1 MGAASAEALGY
12 LETKAQVLQQ
22 MKCYRESLDVQQHL
36 LQLRS
41 QGLVIP
47 LDALYISMARNCHQL
62 HREDEATR
70 YYEMALSVKDS
81 VSRST
86 INEQLSEFSAQLDTQ
101 QKELEISRLSAS
113 RSQLLLWLVIAAG
126 ACIVLVAAV
135 VLLRRRARQRSMRR
149 YLDGVEEERD
159 RLGRELHDGIAG
171 DLLGLSM
178 QVGQLPADE
187 TASLLRELHDD
198 VRRISHELL
207 PPRFRH
213 AHLRD
218 CMADYLRSVP
228 TATLQADEGID
239 FPPDVS
245 YQLYRIMQE
254 VITNIRKHARAE
266 YIRVTLRRH
275 QLIIENNGALT
286 LHSEGAGC
294 RTLQQRADAI
304 HASITQTLH
313 DDQCTL
319 TIQLK

>member
-1 MGAASAEALGY
+1 
-12 LETKAQVLQQ
+12 

-101 QKELEISRLSAS
+101 QKELEITRLSAS

-149 YLDGVEEERD
+149 YLDGVEE
-159 RLGRELHDGIAG
+159 
-171 DLLGLSM
+171 
-178 QVGQLPADE
+178 
-187 TASLLRELHDD
+187 
-198 VRRISHELL
+198 
-207 PPRFRH
+207 
-213 AHLRD
+213 
-218 CMADYLRSVP
+218 
-228 TATLQADEGID
+228 
-239 FPPDVS
+239 
-245 YQLYRIMQE
+245 
-254 VITNIRKHARAE
+254 
-266 YIRVTLRRH
+266 
-275 QLIIENNGALT
+275 
-286 LHSEGAGC
+286 
-294 RTLQQRADAI
+294 
-304 HASITQTLH
+304 
-313 DDQCTL
+313 
-319 TIQLK
+319 